1 MIALYRTYYSLGWTM
16 RRTVQEIQIMRSL
29 GQNISSALFD
39 VMVNAPKPTSMHT
52 LVSYILSS
60 KDVVWPWKRMTQQHG
75 SSVCHFSAII
85 TFLFT
90 GCVVEAFFFKVMQLT
105 STACKRV
112 ITAITWGG
120 CAVNVL
126 SSFRRT
132 HEKVKPGWW
141 RWIIQKFEK

>member
-60 KDVVWPWKRMTQQHG
+60 KDVV
-75 SSVCHFSAII
+75 
-85 TFLFT
+85 
-90 GCVVEAFFFKVMQLT
+90 
-105 STACKRV
+105 
-112 ITAITWGG
+112 
-120 CAVNVL
+120 
-126 SSFRRT
+126 
-132 HEKVKPGWW
+132 
-141 RWIIQKFEK
+141 